1 MPVRTIAGDL
11 PAPMLAKNAPTIP
24 EGSGWSYEPKWDGFR
39 TIVEVGTE
47 REVRLVSRDGRPLGR
62 YFPELM
68 DLLGELAAAP
78 FVVDAEIVRVVPG
91 WMDFDELQL
100 RLHPAASRVHKLAG
114 EIPATLIVFDLLR
127 EHGEDLTGRP
137 LAARRER
144 LSALARAARWAAAPG
159 DLDTV
164 PAAPSVSTGPYT
176 EDLAVARAWFADE
189 TGVGQDGIVAKRT
202 DQAYLP
208 AERGWT
214 KIKHRST
221 LDCVVGGYRLSKTRD
236 GIGALLLGLHDDAG
250 TLHYVGHTSS
260 FRAKERREMLEILRP
275 LEGGES
281 FEGGRAPGGPS
292 RWSAGKDPEW
302 VPLDPVLVCEVTIDR
317 VQYGR
322 FRHAATFVRWR
333 DDRDPR
339 SCTYGQ
345 LPGAEP
351 PAWHTEDR

>member
-1 MPVRTIAGDL
+1 MPTRTIAGDL

-24 EGSGWSYEPKWDGFR
+24 EGDGWSYEPKWDGFR
-39 TIVEVGTE
+39 TVVEVGPTG
-47 REVRLVSRDGRPLGR
+47 EVRMVSRDGRPLGR
-62 YFPELM
+62 YFPELIG
-68 DLLGELAAAP
+68 LLRGSAAGP

-91 WMDFDELQL
+91 RMDFDELQL
-100 RLHPAASRVHKLAG
+100 RLHPAASRVQKLAG
-114 EIPATLIVFDLLR
+114 QIPATLVVFDLLR
-127 EHGEDLTGRP
+127 RRDEDLMERP
-137 LAARRER
+137 LGARRDR
-144 LSALARAARWAAAPG
+144 LAALARSAGWPAAPG
-159 DLDTV
+159 DLHAV
-164 PAAPSVSTGPYT
+164 AAAPTVSTGPYT
-176 EDLAVARAWFADE
+176 RDVIVARTWFADE
-189 TGVGQDGIVAKRT
+189 LGIGQDGIVAKRL
-202 DQAYLP
+202 DQPYLP

-236 GIGALLLGLHDDAG
+236 GIGALLLGLYDDAG

-260 FRAKERREMLEILRP
+260 FRAKERREMLEVLRP

-292 RWSAGKDPEW
+292 RWSGGKDPEW
-302 VPLDPVLVCEVTIDR
+302 VPLEPVLVCEVTIDR

-339 SCTYGQ
+339 SCTFAQ

-351 PAWHTEDR
+351 PAWPSDEH